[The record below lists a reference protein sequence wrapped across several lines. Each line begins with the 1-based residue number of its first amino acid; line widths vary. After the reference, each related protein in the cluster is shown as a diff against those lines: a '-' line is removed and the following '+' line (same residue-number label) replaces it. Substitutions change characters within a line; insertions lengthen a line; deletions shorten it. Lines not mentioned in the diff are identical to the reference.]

1 MTKDDEG
8 RLVYL
13 TPELKTLVAA
23 QIERVR
29 ELERQTG
36 RIIPH
41 LFPHFR
47 FPARGQRLENFRGL
61 WPSAY
66 RENPF
71 SPAFLRPRDRSSLP
85 VAAGATPPLR

>member
-29 ELERQTG
+29 ELE
-36 RIIPH
+36 PC
-41 LFPHFR
+41 
-47 FPARGQRLENFRGL
+47 GQI
-61 WPSAY
+61 
-66 RENPF
+66 
-71 SPAFLRPRDRSSLP
+71 D
-85 VAAGATPPLR
+85 VAQG